1 MASTNFLY
9 RSQRDKANLVIRLLY
24 RNLGKDYTIGAD
36 SKINVTKTYWEKHH
50 NSSKLK
56 DTDLI
61 SEQNRVNKLI
71 NEINLFVLEKFE
83 KTNINFIDKDWLQL
97 QINQYYNPDEYTD
110 NGDKNP
116 VYLTEYFDYYIE
128 LFINNT
134 NTKKKLYT
142 TKNKI
147 IKYEAIIKNKI
158 SVKDIDIMFFNKF
171 NNYLQGL
178 NYNQNTIIV
187 DFTNIKTIC
196 KYAKKTIKV
205 NEEIFDWSLK
215 KDKTSIIYLTLD
227 ELDIIAGLNDL
238 SDYLDNARDWL
249 IISCFTGQRVS
260 DFMQFNKSMITEQID
275 INGKKIK
282 LIEFTQKKTNL
293 NLPLALHPKVLEI
306 LEKRNGDFP
315 RQISDVKYNKYI
327 KLVGEKAELNDIID
341 GSKLDSDL
349 MRKVK
354 KKYKKWELLTSH
366 IGRRSFASNFYG
378 KIPTPLIMS
387 ATGHTTEKSFLN
399 YIGKSHTDRAMSLA
413 NYF

>member
-1 MASTNFLY
+1 MASINFLY

-24 RNLGKDYTIGAD
+24 RNLGKDYIIGAD

-61 SEQNRVNKLI
+61 SEQNRVSKLM

-83 KTNINFIDKDWLQL
+83 KTNIKFIDKNWLQL
-97 QINQYYNPDEYTD
+97 QINQYYNPDEFTD
-110 NGDKNP
+110 KGDKNP
-116 VYLTEYFDYYIE
+116 IYLTEYFDYYIE

-134 NTKKKLYT
+134 NTKKKLNT

-147 IKYEAIIKNKI
+147 IRYEYVIKNKI
-158 SVKDIDIMFFNKF
+158 SVKDVDIMFFNKF

-205 NEEIFDWSLK
+205 NEDIFDWSLK
-215 KDKTSIIYLTLD
+215 KDKTAIIYLTLD
-227 ELDIIAGLNDL
+227 ELDSIAGLSDL
-238 SDYLDNARDWL
+238 PDYLDNARDWL

-282 LIEFTQKKTNL
+282 LIEFTQKKTSL

-341 GSKLDSDL
+341 GSKLDSEL

-387 ATGHTTEKSFLN
+387 ATGHSTEKSFLN

>member
-1 MASTNFLY
+1 MASINFLY

-24 RNLGKDYTIGAD
+24 RNLGKDYIIGAD

-61 SEQNRVNKLI
+61 SEQNRVSKLM

-83 KTNINFIDKDWLQL
+83 KTNIKFIDKNWLQL

-110 NGDKNP
+110 KGDKNP
-116 VYLTEYFDYYIE
+116 IYLTEYFDYYIE

-134 NTKKKLYT
+134 NTKKKLNT

-147 IKYEAIIKNKI
+147 IRYEDAIKNKI
-158 SVKDIDIMFFNKF
+158 SVKDVDIMFFNKF

-205 NEEIFDWSLK
+205 NEDIFDWSLK
-215 KDKTSIIYLTLD
+215 KDKTAIIYLTLD
-227 ELDIIAGLNDL
+227 ELDSIAGLSDL
-238 SDYLDNARDWL
+238 PDYLDNARDWL

-282 LIEFTQKKTNL
+282 LIEFTQKKTSL

-327 KLVGEKAELNDIID
+327 KLVGEKAELNDIVD
-341 GSKLDSDL
+341 GSKLDSEL

-354 KKYKKWELLTSH
+354 RRYKKWELLTSH

-387 ATGHTTEKSFLN
+387 ATGHSTEKSFLN

>member
-1 MASTNFLY
+1 MASINFLY

-61 SEQNRVNKLI
+61 SEQNRVNKLM

-83 KTNINFIDKDWLQL
+83 KTNIKFIDKDWLQL

-110 NGDKNP
+110 KGDKNP

-128 LFINNT
+128 LFINNS
-134 NTKKKLYT
+134 NTRKKLNT

-147 IKYEAIIKNKI
+147 IKYEDVIKNKI
-158 SVKDIDIMFFNKF
+158 SVKDVDIMFFNKF

-205 NEEIFDWSLK
+205 NEDIFDWSLK
-215 KDKTSIIYLTLD
+215 KDKTAIIYLTLD
-227 ELDIIAGLNDL
+227 ELDSIAGLSDL
-238 SDYLDNARDWL
+238 PDYLDNVRDWL

-341 GSKLDSDL
+341 GSKLDSEL

-354 KKYKKWELLTSH
+354 KRYKKWELLTSH

-387 ATGHTTEKSFLN
+387 ATGHSTEKSFLN